1 MKLDFVERARA
12 IGAQARSAADARG
25 TTKLDPNAVK
35 PGDPSPQVPRD
46 WWTVY
51 RWGGEVVQ
59 VLVREPQTQR
69 EMRALYPEAAGVIA
83 PDS

>member
-25 TTKLDPNAVK
+25 TTKPDPNAVK

-51 RWGGEVVQ
+51 RWGGNVTP
-59 VLVREPQTQR
+59 VLVRPAQTQK
-69 EMRALYPEAAGVIA
+69 EMCALYPDAAGVIA
-83 PDS
+83 P